1 MMVWAETIGIW
12 SLGIG
17 MLSIEW
23 IGIIIPEQQQLYG
36 VDTRCE
42 CTIIDPNVYTT
53 ILRIC
58 HLLTARIIT
67 LHIFSGSLPPIVIAR
82 RPLNIHAPQKC
93 AFLCP
98 LLDFI

>member
-1 MMVWAETIGIW
+1 MMVSAETIGIW

-58 HLLTARIIT
+58 HLMHRQDNYFTY
-67 LHIFSGSLPPIVIAR
+67 
-82 RPLNIHAPQKC
+82 
-93 AFLCP
+93 
-98 LLDFI
+98 LLRLSSSDCS